1 MKGDHRDSADIT
13 VLGGRGL
20 TAILEAIHSPVLAPQ
35 QKSANTALKAT
46 AGDWAR
52 WKFWLGRPT
61 LARRG

>member
-35 QKSANTALKAT
+35 QKSANTDLKQRQAIGLVGKYLVT
-46 AGDWAR
+46 V
-52 WKFWLGRPT
+52 
-61 LARRG
+61 